1 MQNYKYIFIYF
12 FGGSEIRPMAL
23 DFGINYPINVQKK
36 YIDKAWLW
44 WYYTRIALQFLHCKK
59 IMKGGGIQ
67 CITYSQ
73 DHIFRSLSAQNKYP
87 KGYLH
92 EYTPLGLRKPDAV
105 QKICTLIGNGDFFL

>member
-12 FGGSEIRPMAL
+12 FGGSEIRPRAL

-36 YIDKAWLW
+36 YIDKACFW

-67 CITYSQ
+67 CITY
-73 DHIFRSLSAQNKYP
+73 L
-87 KGYLH
+87 
-92 EYTPLGLRKPDAV
+92 
-105 QKICTLIGNGDFFL
+105 